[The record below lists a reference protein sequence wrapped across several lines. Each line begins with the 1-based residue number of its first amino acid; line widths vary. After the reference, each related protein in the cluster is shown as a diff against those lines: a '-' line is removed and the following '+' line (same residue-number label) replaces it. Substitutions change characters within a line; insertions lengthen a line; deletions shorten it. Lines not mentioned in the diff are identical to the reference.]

1 MICLNFFGGAGI
13 GKSTLAAKTYATLK
27 ELGYRVEQTGE
38 YAKELVYENSMRVIR
53 DQLYLFA
60 EQEHRLRC
68 LEESGVEIAVCDSP
82 TPLSIVY
89 DRDKDPVLA
98 TLIMKRFEHYQNI
111 NFIIQRDD
119 SMFREDDRI
128 DTLRSASLKDLE
140 IEQLLR
146 AHGDKYFTVDPGD
159 VDAVMKHFRL
169 NYEKLKEDLIA

>member
-60 EQEHRLRC
+60 EQEHRLHC

-89 DRDKDPVLA
+89 DIDRDPVLA

-111 NFIIQRDD
+111 NFLIRRDI
-119 SMFREDDRI
+119 SMFREEDRI

-140 IEQLLR
+140 ISQLLE

-169 NYEKLKEDLIA
+169 NYEKLKEDSIA